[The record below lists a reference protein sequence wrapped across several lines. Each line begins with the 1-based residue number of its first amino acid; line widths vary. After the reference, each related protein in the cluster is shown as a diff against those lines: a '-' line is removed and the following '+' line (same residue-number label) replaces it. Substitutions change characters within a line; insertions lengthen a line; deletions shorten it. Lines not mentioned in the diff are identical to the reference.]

1 MDWPTPPGTE
11 TVTTLGSCSA
21 ASRSTGT
28 SRGGDFFAASALS
41 RRFRALL
48 RLFLPALRVPP
59 YARSQKI
66 NQRQRLAHAASSS
79 SATVAV
85 PGKLKLIRGSA
96 RAIGNG
102 AHRRSSNLRAALG
115 PSLRRRS
122 NGHRFQT
129 DERTAGNAPLEEKF
143 RGSAIDAKMQVP
155 SPVFSGLLFLFRRT
169 FGRCRFAR

>member
-1 MDWPTPPGTE
+1 MSELGRHSRRFDDVR
-11 TVTTLGSCSA
+11 VTSAFALIATRKLTLRRVSNGPQPSSCSA

-41 RRFRALL
+41 RRFRALSL
-48 RLFLPALRVPP
+48 LFLPALRVPP

-85 PGKLKLIRGSA
+85 RGKLKLIRGSA

-129 DERTAGNAPLEEKF
+129 DDRTAE
-143 RGSAIDAKMQVP
+143 SAGD
-155 SPVFSGLLFLFRRT
+155 R
-169 FGRCRFAR
+169 